1 MLHQERLV
9 LPLRSRQTT
18 GKLILM
24 ALNLL
29 LLNIPEVEAL
39 ALTILQLEWGILK
52 EEILRIT
59 STP

>member
-1 MLHQERLV
+1 
-9 LPLRSRQTT
+9 
-18 GKLILM
+18 M